1 MKGLLVMI
9 TVVVFTLNSFAQESN
24 EKRNNFG
31 IGISS
36 SLSSSTNKFLKHI
49 SGDGV
54 VYEGHFGKVDKKR

>member
-1 MKGLLVMI
+1 MI

-24 EKRNNFG
+24 EKRHNFG

-54 VYEGHFGKVDKKR
+54 VYE